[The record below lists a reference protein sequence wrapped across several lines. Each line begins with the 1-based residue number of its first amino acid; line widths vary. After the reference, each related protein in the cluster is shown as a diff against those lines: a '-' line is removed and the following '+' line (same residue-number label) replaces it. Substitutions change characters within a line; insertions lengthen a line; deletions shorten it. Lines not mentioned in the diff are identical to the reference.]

1 MCIHL
6 KSVKKCNTVSSEK
19 GSVVQLL
26 REVLLE
32 EVGFLGKGVL
42 GIQVI
47 TSARTFPTRIMKIH
61 FFSIATGE
69 DTCSK

>member
-1 MCIHL
+1 MQHRF
-6 KSVKKCNTVSSEK
+6 V
-19 GSVVQLL
+19 
-26 REVLLE
+26 RERLSRAIVE
-32 EVGFLGKGVL
+32 RSIIGRGWFLGKGVL

-61 FFSIATGE
+61 FFSIANGE